1 MHINQYVIVFYILY
15 WLVRMN
21 GFCRPV
27 ILGSICLLLLLLA
40 VTAGCCGI

>member
-21 GFCRPV
+21 GFRPV
-27 ILGSICLLLLLLA
+27 ILGTICLLLLLA